1 MVYGY
6 MDDKDSQQQEIEKLA
21 DELHDVVRQL
31 FRRMRQEISVDE
43 LSMSQTMVI
52 AKLDVP
58 GGLTGAELARAE
70 GVKPQSM
77 SATVASLE
85 ELGLIQRHPDPS
97 DGRRIVLS
105 LTEAGHEVR
114 RNRQA
119 AKQLWLNSVIE
130 QLSPAERQELKRSLD
145 LLGRISR

>member
-1 MVYGY
+1 ME
-6 MDDKDSQQQEIEKLA
+6 DKNTQRQEIDKLV

-31 FRRMRQEISVDE
+31 LRLMRQEVSLYD
-43 LSMSQTMVI
+43 LSMSQVSVI

-85 ELGLIQRHPDPS
+85 ELGFIQRRPDPV

-105 LTEAGHEVR
+105 LTEAGREVR
-114 RNRQA
+114 RKRLA
-119 AKQLWLNSVIE
+119 AKQVWLRSVIE
-130 QLSPAERQELKRSLD
+130 QLSPTERQELQRGLE